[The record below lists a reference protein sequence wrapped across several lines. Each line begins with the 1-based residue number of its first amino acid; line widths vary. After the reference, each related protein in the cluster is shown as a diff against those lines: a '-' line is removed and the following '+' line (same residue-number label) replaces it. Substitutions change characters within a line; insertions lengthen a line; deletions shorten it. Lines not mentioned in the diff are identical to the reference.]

1 MMKIIQVSDQLEGGK
16 VAVDILRRK
25 LAEGAKT
32 LGLATGSSPLTFY
45 KELVD
50 SDIDLSNLV
59 SVNLDEYVGLTED
72 DPQSYHYF
80 MKENLFSHKPFKHSF
95 LPNGTSHNA
104 EEETEAYNRI
114 LAENPVDFQ
123 ILGIG
128 TNGHIGFNEPG
139 TSFDSQTHLV
149 DLTPSTIEANA
160 RFFETIDQVPI
171 QAISMGISN
180 IMAAK
185 SILLFAYGKSKAQA
199 IAGTVSGPVTEELPA
214 SVLQNHAD
222 VTIIADA
229 EALSLLNN

>member
-160 RFFETIDQVPI
+160 RFFETIDQVPT
-171 QAISMGISN
+171 QAISMGIAN

>member
-95 LPNGTSHNA
+95 LPSGTSHNA

-123 ILGIG
+123 VLTSRGLAL
-128 TNGHIGFNEPG
+128 TVRHI
-139 TSFDSQTHLV
+139 
-149 DLTPSTIEANA
+149 
-160 RFFETIDQVPI
+160 
-171 QAISMGISN
+171 
-180 IMAAK
+180 
-185 SILLFAYGKSKAQA
+185 
-199 IAGTVSGPVTEELPA
+199 
-214 SVLQNHAD
+214 
-222 VTIIADA
+222 
-229 EALSLLNN
+229 

>member
-95 LPNGTSHNA
+95 LPSGTSHNA

-160 RFFETIDQVPI
+160 RFFETIDQVPT
-171 QAISMGISN
+171 QAISMGIAN

-185 SILLFAYGKSKAQA
+185 SILLFAYGESKAQA